1 MARKGEQLSGWA
13 DPERE
18 GWQERVRTKV
28 QAKADRSQMRGRS
41 PLQQFPVS
49 YPWKSLLKK
58 AAEARGMSS
67 AAYAR
72 RAVSAFIAHD
82 LGLTLE
88 EVVRTTPAVLTPAEK
103 AEAARNGRSPKDD
116 GQGYGQWKV
125 K

>member
-13 DPERE
+13 DPERP
-18 GWQERVRTKV
+18 GWQDRVRGKV
-28 QAKADRSQMRGRS
+28 QAKADRSQMKGRS

-49 YPWKSLLKK
+49 YPWKSLLKR
-58 AAEARGMSS
+58 AAEGRGMSS

-82 LGLTLE
+82 LGLTLQ
-88 EVVRTTPAVLTPAEK
+88 EVVRTTPAVLTRQ
-103 AEAARNGRSPKDD
+103 EAAESARNRVSPKDD
-116 GQGYGQWKV
+116 GQGYGKWQV